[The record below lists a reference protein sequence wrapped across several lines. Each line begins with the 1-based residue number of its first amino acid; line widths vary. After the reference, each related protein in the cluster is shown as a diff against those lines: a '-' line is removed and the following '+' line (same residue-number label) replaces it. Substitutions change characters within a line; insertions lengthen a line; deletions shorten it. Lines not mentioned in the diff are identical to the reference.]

1 MVSGPLLVDTH
12 VHLYPGHDPA
22 RWLDGAL
29 ANLANHSGNGQGWLL
44 LTETSRDHAFRDLVG
59 RSAVGRWHLDL
70 SADAVTL
77 RATRDDGSVLL
88 ITAGRQLRTAEGLEV
103 HALGVDA
110 EFEDGLPLRDAVER
124 VRSSGAL
131 PVIPWGFGKW
141 SGARA
146 RLLEAALADG
156 TLSGVLLGDSA
167 LRPAGTPRPGL
178 FASAERRGIHVIAGS
193 DTLPLVAD
201 ELAAGRYG
209 SVVAAD
215 VDRVAPW
222 PSLRAALAGLTGSPV
237 TFGRRDGPIATLR
250 RQVGLRLRPGSGLP
264 HDTATPD
271 IETSSDGYATR
282 FAGPVGRFLLARQQA
297 AIEYLLGHRGTGAA
311 SALDVGG
318 GHGQLTGFLLGR
330 DYDVSVQGSDPV
342 CAKRPL
348 AEAAAAGRKV
358 HFACSNLRRLPFADR
373 TFDLV
378 VAIRLVA
385 HVEDLENVLGEMARV
400 TRGRLVLD
408 FAPLFSV
415 NLLEPLLFAV
425 KRRLE
430 GNTRPFFCHTAGHLC
445 GILRAHGF
453 NAFRTRRQFFLPMV
467 VHRKLKR
474 PELSARLE
482 DVCERLGLTALLG
495 APVILMAEREPAGRA
510 HG

>member
-1 MVSGPLLVDTH
+1 MVSAPLAVDTH

-22 RWLDGAL
+22 RWLNGAL
-29 ANLANHSGNGQGWLL
+29 QNLGGKSVGGPGWLL
-44 LTETSRDHAFRDLVG
+44 LTETARDHAFRDLASQDRVG
-59 RSAVGRWHLDL
+59 SWRIEPL
-70 SADAVTL
+70 ADGVTL
-77 RATRDDGSVLL
+77 RAVRDDGPVLL
-88 ITAGRQLRTAEGLEV
+88 VTAGRQLRTAEGLEV

-110 EFEDGLPLRDAVER
+110 EFEDGLPLREAIAR
-124 VRSSGAL
+124 VRSADAL

-146 RLLEAALADG
+146 KLLEAALADG
-156 TLSGVLLGDSA
+156 SLSGALLGDSA

-178 FASAERRGIHVIAGS
+178 FDLAEKRGVPVLAGS
-193 DTLPLVAD
+193 DTLPLGSD
-201 ELAAGRYG
+201 ETAAGRYG
-209 SVVAAD
+209 SILKVEPD
-215 VDRVAPW
+215 TNAPW
-222 PSLRAALAGLTGSPV
+222 PSLRAELARAKVSPA
-237 TFGRRDGPIATLR
+237 TFGRRDGLVATVR

-264 HDTATPD
+264 HDTSTPD

-282 FAGPVGRFLLARQQA
+282 FAGPVGRFLLARQQS
-297 AIEYLLGHRGTGAA
+297 AIEHVLGRAPTGPA

-318 GHGQLTGFLLGR
+318 GHGQLTKFLLARG
-330 DYDVSVQGSDPV
+330 YDVSVQGSAPV
-342 CAKRPL
+342 CALRPL
-348 AEAAAAGRKV
+348 AEAADAGKRV
-358 HFACSNLRRLPFADR
+358 HFACANLRRLPFADR

-385 HVEDLENVLGEMARV
+385 HVEDLDNVLGEMARV
-400 TRGRLVLD
+400 TRGRIVLD

-415 NLLEPLLFAV
+415 NLLEPLLFAL

-430 GNTRPFFCHTAGHLC
+430 GNTRPFFCHTAGHLR

-453 NAFRTRRQFFLPMV
+453 EAFRIRRQFFLPMV

-482 DVCERLGLTALLG
+482 NLFERLGLTALLG
-495 APVILMAEREPAGRA
+495 APVILLAERQPTGRA
-510 HG
+510 YG